1 MSSPHLFFSFVQ
13 VKSKIIQQLSAI
25 PVETVARV
33 QQVSNVI
40 ASASSVIDE
49 VTVEAQVILL
59 VTRHCFAITLGSH
72 SFLKSKVNGLLIHS
86 LNFFFLQKDA
96 TDSLVKM
103 TSVLKAEST
112 AGERYD
118 SLFDGA
124 KSLVTGLAS
133 MLRVVSHG
141 ARVYGWDSQV
151 KSHIEAKFFT
161 ADQRLS
167 RKSRRVKFRS
177 RTSLPYLLAMRTKR
191 DAYDAHLQV
200 KNHSK
205 PR

>member
-86 LNFFFLQKDA
+86 LNFFFSTERCNGFSCKD
-96 TDSLVKM
+96 DFGIKS
-103 TSVLKAEST
+103 
-112 AGERYD
+112 GEYSR
-118 SLFDGA
+118 G
-124 KSLVTGLAS
+124 KIRLA
-133 MLRVVSHG
+133 L
-141 ARVYGWDSQV
+141 
-151 KSHIEAKFFT
+151 
-161 ADQRLS
+161 
-167 RKSRRVKFRS
+167 
-177 RTSLPYLLAMRTKR
+177 
-191 DAYDAHLQV
+191 
-200 KNHSK
+200 
-205 PR
+205 